1 MLDSF
6 SSDIVLVLCHVISQL
21 TPYYR
26 LDCRRSLG
34 KSQTWQVRSTNP
46 FPLPNRRLGRESIF
60 APDPSTTSDHMFL
73 LQSYLHAILPFNSGR
88 RTQTTAQCTMFFAEI
103 WDKDKHIT
111 NPPVSCNGASP
122 SYEVRRL
129 WILPELEDMHS
140 ILLQ

>member
-1 MLDSF
+1 
-6 SSDIVLVLCHVISQL
+6 
-21 TPYYR
+21 
-26 LDCRRSLG
+26 
-34 KSQTWQVRSTNP
+34 
-46 FPLPNRRLGRESIF
+46 
-60 APDPSTTSDHMFL
+60 
-73 LQSYLHAILPFNSGR
+73 
-88 RTQTTAQCTMFFAEI
+88 MFFAEI